1 MLTIGLTGGIGCGK
15 TTVSR
20 LFEKRNIPVI
30 DADVISH
37 AIVQPG
43 QPTLLLLKETFGEQ
57 VLLPNGELN
66 RQYLRELVFND
77 PNKKETLEG
86 IMHPIIFG
94 IMHDDLIKLNTPY
107 GILSIPLLLE
117 TNQQAQVDRVLVIDC
132 PETEQIQRVKAR
144 DQLSDSMIN
153 SIMRSQCSRSLR
165 LKRADDI
172 LLNNGSLASID
183 AKVQKLHDFYLK
195 MSAGKNN

>member
-30 DADVISH
+30 DADIISH

-57 VLLPNGELN
+57 VLQPNGELN
-66 RQYLRELVFND
+66 RQYLRELIFND
-77 PNKKETLEG
+77 SNKKETLEA

-94 IMHDDLIKLNTPY
+94 IMHDKLTTLNTPY
-107 GILSIPLLLE
+107 GILSIPLLIE

-132 PETEQIQRVKAR
+132 PETDQVRRVKAR
-144 DQLSDSMIN
+144 DQLTDTMIN

-165 LKRADDI
+165 LEHADDI
-172 LLNNGSLASID
+172 LINDGSVASID

>member
-183 AKVQKLHDFYLK
+183 AKVEKLHDFYLK

>member
-1 MLTIGLTGGIGCGK
+1 VLTIGLTGGIGCGK

-183 AKVQKLHDFYLK
+183 AKVEKLHDFYLK

>member
-94 IMHDDLIKLNTPY
+94 IMHDELTKLNTPY

-195 MSAGKNN
+195 MSAGKKN

>member
-57 VLLPNGELN
+57 VLLANGELN
-66 RQYLRELVFND
+66 RDYLRELVFND
-77 PNKKETLEG
+77 PNKKETLEA

-94 IMHDDLIKLNTPY
+94 IMHDKLATLDTPY
-107 GILSIPLLLE
+107 GILSIPLLIE

-132 PETEQIQRVKAR
+132 PETDQIQRVKAR
-144 DQLSDSMIN
+144 DQLTDAMIN

-165 LKRADDI
+165 LEHADDI
-172 LLNNGSLASID
+172 LINDGSLASLD